1 MFDYIKDYEDNLIPY
16 FAVQK
21 NERGLSRE
29 RKISMDK
36 ELSETKLAI
45 ILAAGELF
53 AEHGL
58 EGTSIRP
65 IAQKAGVNIA
75 AINYHFGSKENLYTE
90 VLKYALLHNKS
101 ETQIRDFFEASE
113 YITKPDEIAQFLSRF
128 IKSRFISFFSPD
140 KPPWFTRLILQSF
153 SVPTSSLREIIEK
166 YFLPE
171 IKALTDIIRRSNP
184 SMTEQKAQFWSL
196 SIQGQ
201 MAFYGLCK
209 IPVLILLDKKEY
221 DLEFIEAVADH
232 VACTTITSLGLPQPK
247 E

>member
-1 MFDYIKDYEDNLIPY
+1 
-16 FAVQK
+16 
-21 NERGLSRE
+21 
-29 RKISMDK
+29 MDK

-90 VLKYALLHNKS
+90 VLKYALLHNQS
-101 ETQIRDFFEASE
+101 EKKEFFEASK
-113 YITKPDEIAQFLSRF
+113 YITKPEEIAQFLCKF
-128 IKSRFISFFSPD
+128 IKSRFVSFFSPE

-153 SVPTSSLREIIEK
+153 SVPTSSLREIIEN
-166 YFLPE
+166 YFVPE
-171 IKALTDIIRRSNP
+171 IKALTDIIRRSDP
-184 SMTEQKAQFWSL
+184 HMTEQKAQIWSF

-209 IPVLILLDKKEY
+209 IPILMLLNKEEY
-221 DLEFIEAVADH
+221 DLEFIEAVAEH
-232 VACTTITSLGLPQPK
+232 VAHTTITSLGLPQPK

>member
-1 MFDYIKDYEDNLIPY
+1 
-16 FAVQK
+16 
-21 NERGLSRE
+21 
-29 RKISMDK
+29 MDR

-45 ILAAGELF
+45 ILAGGELF

-101 ETQIRDFFEASE
+101 ETQISE
-113 YITKPDEIAQFLSRF
+113 CSEQSKSITKPEEIAQFLSKF
-128 IKSRFISFFSPD
+128 IKSRFVSLFSSE

-153 SVPTSSLREIIEK
+153 SVPTSSLREIIK
-166 YFLPE
+166 DYFLPE
-171 IKALTDIIRRSNP
+171 IKALTDIIRRSDP
-184 SMTEQKAQFWSL
+184 HMTEQKAQLWSL

-201 MAFYGLCK
+201 IAFYGLCK
-209 IPVLILLDKKEY
+209 VPVLMMLDKEEY
-221 DLEFIEAVADH
+221 DLKFIESVAEH
-232 VACTTITSLGLPQPK
+232 VAQTTITSLGLPQPK

>member
-1 MFDYIKDYEDNLIPY
+1 
-16 FAVQK
+16 
-21 NERGLSRE
+21 
-29 RKISMDK
+29 MDK
-36 ELSETKLAI
+36 ERSETKLAI

-90 VLKYALLHNKS
+90 ILKYIFLHNQS
-101 ETQIRDFFEASE
+101 ETKISE
-113 YITKPDEIAQFLSRF
+113 FIEESKTITAPDEIAQFLDKF
-128 IKSRFISFFSPD
+128 IRSKFVSFFSPE
-140 KPPWFTRLILQSF
+140 KPSWFTRLILQSF
-153 SVPTSSLREIIEK
+153 SVPTSSLREIVED

-171 IKALTDIIRRSNP
+171 IKALTDIIHRSNP
-184 SMTEQKAQFWSL
+184 SMTEQKAQIWSL

-209 IPVLILLDKKEY
+209 IPILILLDKEEY
-221 DLEFIEAVADH
+221 DLKFIEAVAEH
-232 VACTTITSLGLPQPK
+232 VAQTTITSLGLPQPK